1 VYAIL
6 DPARGTLAYA
16 NAGHPAPV
24 LLRPDGTVRRLERGG
39 PVLGVVAEADYE
51 EGLLALHRGDRLVL
65 VTDGITEATSRA
77 DAELGD
83 EGLLAGLRDTRAEA
97 AADTAPRVLELARHF
112 AEDGLADDATV
123 VVVDVLV

>member
-1 VYAIL
+1 L
-6 DPARGTLAYA
+6 DPARGTLVYA

-24 LLRPDGTVRRLERGG
+24 LLRPDGTVRRLKRGG

-77 DAELGD
+77 DEELGD
-83 EGLLAGLRDTRAEA
+83 GGLLAGLRDTRASDA
-97 AADTAPRVLELARHF
+97 SDAAPRVLELARHF

-123 VVVDVLV
+123 VVVDVTAPL

>member
-1 VYAIL
+1 M
-6 DPARGTLAYA
+6 
-16 NAGHPAPV
+16 
-24 LLRPDGTVRRLERGG
+24 RPDGTVRRLKRGG

-51 EGLLALHRGDRLVL
+51 VSLLALQRGDRLVL

-77 DAELGD
+77 ETELGD
-83 EGLLAGLRDTRAEA
+83 EGLLAGLRDTRAET
-97 AADTAPRVLELARHF
+97 AADTAPRILELARHF